1 MEDDDDSIDR
11 YLDRIIRS
19 VPEAN
24 RPKDTVICRRGCPKA
39 NWIREDQHLRCYCHS
54 MGVFSWPKLALD
66 DCVDRQR
73 ALRQTG

>member
-1 MEDDDDSIDR
+1 MADHDDSIDR
-11 YLDRIIRS
+11 YVDRIIRA

-24 RPKDTVICRRGCPKA
+24 RPAENVVCRQGCPNA
-39 NWIREDQHLRCYCHS
+39 NWIREGDNLRCYCHS

-73 ALRQTG
+73 ALQEAR